1 MKTRKRGTVI
11 LQYNGYID
19 RVVGVCNPLQVGR
32 RYWRTQSSRVLAV
45 GVGMKWSSITNN
57 LLSSSSSLCLSL
69 PLSLSL
75 QGFYSLQTF
84 PLSQSS
90 LSIGVPSCLGTLGS
104 QKERVLGRDMER
116 TVRTSPLY
124 IPRPSRRNTDSHQKR
139 FIFFP
144 SPPHSSVTCHCLKQ
158 KFQYLTLSL

>member
-19 RVVGVCNPLQVGR
+19 RVVGVCNPLQVAR

-69 PLSLSL
+69 PLSLSTGIL
-75 QGFYSLQTF
+75 LSANISSFSEFSLYWYPFLSRYTWF
-84 PLSQSS
+84 P
-90 LSIGVPSCLGTLGS
+90 
-104 QKERVLGRDMER
+104 E
-116 TVRTSPLY
+116 RTSP
-124 IPRPSRRNTDSHQKR
+124 RKR
-139 FIFFP
+139 YGKDCQNVSSIHSKTFP
-144 SPPHSSVTCHCLKQ
+144 NVTRDPH
-158 KFQYLTLSL
+158 